1 MRYIIFL
8 LVFVSLSFC
17 NTQHT
22 DPIKIAFDNYFIRI
36 ADDTTGYEFIEY
48 EFYNRNDTMVIYKD
62 DRNTATGIF
71 DNNRFDR
78 IKIDK
83 LIETH
88 DSITL
93 VPIIVGFRSKSINL
107 KKDSNLSSNS
117 LYEAIVYYCLEG
129 DFIVGDP
136 YHQIYAPQYI
146 QY

>member
-1 MRYIIFL
+1 MRYIIIL
-8 LVFVSLSFC
+8 LFCMALSFC
-17 NTQHT
+17 NTQHS
-22 DPIKIAFDNYFIRI
+22 DPIKIAFDKYFIRI

-48 EFYNRNDTMVIYKD
+48 EFYNRNDTIVIYKD
-62 DRNTATGIF
+62 DRNAATGIF

-78 IKIDK
+78 IKLDK
-83 LIETH
+83 LIETN

-93 VPIIVGFRSKSINL
+93 VPIIVGFRCKSLNL
-107 KKDSNLSSNS
+107 KRDSKLSRNS

-136 YHQIYAPQYI
+136 YYRIYSPQYI